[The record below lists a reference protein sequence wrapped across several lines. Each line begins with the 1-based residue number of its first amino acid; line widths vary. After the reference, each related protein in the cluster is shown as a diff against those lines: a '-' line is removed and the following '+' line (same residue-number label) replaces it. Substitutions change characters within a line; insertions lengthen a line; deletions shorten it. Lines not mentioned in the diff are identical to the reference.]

1 MVLSTLFTLFRTGAI
16 ILLLNDYFKR
26 EYPERYN
33 NFIIEFPLYLIYLY
47 SKGQIMYG
55 KLRRQINEFIDANP
69 HIKKFVNDI
78 YKSKSDDLEIEYIV
92 DGKVSEKYKRTQSL
106 PDRTEKD
113 GSLLIFSD
121 LSSSD
126 KCIPKKIIGS
136 EIKFDYKVSNIQFM
150 LVEVKL
156 NDNTYKI
163 NLKTDLFNYYIVD
176 NVLDRNFF
184 RYYLLN
190 YIDAITGDDIS
201 SVSKYIVKIIDQN
214 VAVKEFDIT
223 DTKFITIKENEYTV
237 SE

>member
-113 GSLLIFSD
+113 DSLLIFSD
-121 LSSSD
+121 LSSND

-176 NVLDRNFF
+176 NVLDRKFF